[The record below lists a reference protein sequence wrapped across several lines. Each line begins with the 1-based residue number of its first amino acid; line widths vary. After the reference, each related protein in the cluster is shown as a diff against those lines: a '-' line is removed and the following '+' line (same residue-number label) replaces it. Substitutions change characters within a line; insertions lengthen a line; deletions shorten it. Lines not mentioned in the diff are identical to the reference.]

1 MLFPTAEFGI
11 FFLLVFGIA
20 WALVD
25 HLTLRKVF
33 LLGVSYVFYGWWDW
47 RFLALLFASSA
58 INYGVGLMLTA
69 SPEATRRRRIVI
81 GAVAANLA
89 ILAFFKYFGFF
100 TEQLGEML
108 AVVGF
113 ERDAMLLEIIL
124 PIGISFFTFQGISY
138 VLDVSRGDI
147 PPVRSPVDL
156 FLYISFFPQLVAG
169 PIVRAASFLPQL
181 AARPRLTLETVA
193 FGVLLIV
200 VGLFKKVVVASY
212 LATEIVDDVFA
223 VPDAYSS
230 IDLFFAAH
238 AFIVQI
244 YCDFSGYS
252 DIAIGVAALLG
263 YRFAKNFDRPL
274 AAASLQALWQRWH
287 ISLTSWLRDYL
298 YKPLRGSRA
307 NAAVMNRN
315 VLIVM
320 TVAGFWHGAAW
331 TFIIWGLLQGLLLI
345 GERALKSEFR
355 QQSAAA
361 DALAIPSA
369 DRPWPLWLAEK
380 IAAVPL
386 LGWFVTINMFALTA
400 VFFRAPDL
408 ETVWTYYASLLSLS
422 GGVELFTPWVAA
434 LIAGSVAA
442 QFLPARTLEFTAPV
456 LSRLRPVALGG
467 MLGGAILLVEAASPA
482 GVAPFIYFQF

>member
-386 LGWFVTINMFALTA
+386 LGWFVTI
-400 VFFRAPDL
+400 
-408 ETVWTYYASLLSLS
+408 
-422 GGVELFTPWVAA
+422 
-434 LIAGSVAA
+434 
-442 QFLPARTLEFTAPV
+442 
-456 LSRLRPVALGG
+456 
-467 MLGGAILLVEAASPA
+467 
-482 GVAPFIYFQF
+482 